1 MDAISSN
8 FLACVYNPI
17 IAGEKNFPINTPCI
31 LSQNVFIKLDNN
43 INPPNP
49 NNSLKDFFE
58 NKKDGTHLLK
68 LQNKMAL
75 NKLKSNCCATK
86 AHIPHPIHARTIV
99 ITTERSDAV
108 KFTDAIDLNLN
119 CLRN

>member
-86 AHIPHPIHARTIV
+86 AHIPQPIHARTIV

-108 KFTDAIDLNLN
+108 YD
-119 CLRN
+119 